1 MQASVYLRIL
11 GAAVLAASL
20 SQTAFAQA
28 QDAQAKE
35 GTKGLSPRA
44 APTDYQAQTKVGAFT
59 LAAEFDAHGV
69 PTPEAVYSNE
79 DYVMV
84 EVAFYGPADK
94 PLRVAQSEFSL
105 RINGKPAAA
114 EPFARTFGSLKDP
127 NWEPPSS
134 ASKAG
139 KTSLGTGGDNQNDPP
154 PSPPK
159 MPFEM
164 KRTMQQRVQKAELP
178 EGDRMLPVAGLLFFS
193 FRGKAESIRSLEL
206 LYDGAAGKVA
216 LPLHP

>member
-1 MQASVYLRIL
+1 MRASVYLQIL

-20 SQTAFAQA
+20 SLTASAQA
-28 QDAQAKE
+28 QDAPAKE
-35 GTKGLSPRA
+35 ATKGLPPRA
-44 APTDYQAQTKVGAFT
+44 APADYQGQAKVGAFT

-69 PTPEAVYSNE
+69 STPEAVYSNE

-94 PLRVAQSEFSL
+94 PLKLAQSEFSL
-105 RINGKPAAA
+105 RVNGKPAVA

-127 NWEPPSS
+127 SWEPPSS

-139 KTSLGTGGDNQNDPP
+139 KTSLGTGGDNQGDPP

-164 KRTMQQRVQKAELP
+164 KRSMQQRVQKAELP

-206 LYDGAAGKVA
+206 LYD
-216 LPLHP
+216 